1 MTVGTYVVN
10 YILMFLG
17 LGIVVVVL
25 VHGLVFYIVKYIQG
39 MRILYANGCSRHEAE
54 KQWGQDLHVMLES
67 PQGLVQ
73 SVGLEMAAARRPD
86 HLSHTTFEMSI
97 KTSKIN
103 TDTVKEERSR
113 R

>member
-1 MTVGTYVVN
+1 MKKIQIDFISVLLYVAVLFQIVGQFYIVN
-10 YILMFLG
+10 YIL
-17 LGIVVVVL
+17 V
-25 VHGLVFYIVKYIQG
+25 
-39 MRILYANGCSRHEAE
+39 MRILYTNGCSRHEAG